1 MHTWG
6 KGCIL
11 WGTPWMGTGITT
23 SSPPLGMGHHGCSPY
38 GGRDQSILSTCRS
51 CWSVPFPLRGGS
63 GMAGH
68 GGRQPC
74 PCEAAREELNLG
86 SIPPKTSSAPL
97 KSHLSLESVQRPTLA
112 INTCLVPW
120 VEPEAAPEMG
130 FLSYIGFCFKCISFR
145 PTFWV
150 LEQSCMVILIE
161 QRGPMEVEHPCSK
174 PYPIAENPRISSS
187 TSHLWGHGP
196 RASCS
201 AGAGIFS
208 LHHLPQHRGSCEMV
222 VQGPPALTQG
232 LRFFSLWMPHTRA
245 HFSLQHDA
253 QSPADPLLGRT
264 CLLPISPTHPLL
276 STPPEEGRISFLAA
290 CPLCQ

>member
-1 MHTWG
+1 
-6 KGCIL
+6 
-11 WGTPWMGTGITT
+11 MGAPHMGGGIRA
-23 SSPPLGMGHHGCSPY
+23 SFQHAEAAGLCHFPSEGALGWLDMVDGSPG
-38 GGRDQSILSTCRS
+38 
-51 CWSVPFPLRGGS
+51 
-63 GMAGH
+63 
-68 GGRQPC
+68 

-208 LHHLPQHRGSCEMV
+208 LHHLPQHWGSCEMV